1 MAYRTAWIAAALVLA
16 CAIATAGP
24 AGAAAKSHAKG
35 GGHGS
40 HASGSRASKSR
51 ANGPFDAR
59 DPKFVFQVLT
69 AHGVTAAWKGDAND
83 IDYIDA
89 TAGQLSFQ
97 VDFYR
102 CNPGRSR
109 CGAVVY
115 QVGWDKALVT
125 LDQINRWNRAVLLCP
140 AYLTEAGH
148 PHAWLGVLPSVHDTR
163 EDVTAQQVSWLTCL
177 TSFDQFTNDPEAFL
191 KAQAK

>member
-1 MAYRTAWIAAALVLA
+1 MSLAAVFILAGAIAAS
-16 CAIATAGP
+16 GP
-24 AGAAAKSHAKG
+24 ASAATGHSKG
-35 GGHGS
+35 RGHGS
-40 HASGSRASKSR
+40 HASGSRAS
-51 ANGPFDAR
+51 GPFDAR
-59 DPKFVFQVLT
+59 NPNSVFQVLI
-69 AHGVTAAWKGDAND
+69 AHGVKAAWAKDSSGV
-83 IDYIDA
+83 DYIDA
-89 TAGQLSFQ
+89 MGGQLSFQ

-102 CNPGRSR
+102 CNPDRSR

-115 QVGWDKALVT
+115 QVGWDKPLVT

-148 PHAWLGVLPSVHDTR
+148 PHAWLGVLPSVHDAR
-163 EDVTAQQVSWLTCL
+163 DDVVAQQTSWATCL

>member
-1 MAYRTAWIAAALVLA
+1 MGLAAGLALAGVIAAASPA
-16 CAIATAGP
+16 DA
-24 AGAAAKSHAKG
+24 AGAPKSHSKG
-35 GGHGS
+35 GGHAS
-40 HASGSRASKSR
+40 HASGSKAPKSKSS
-51 ANGPFDAR
+51 GPFDAR
-59 DPKFVFQVLT
+59 DPKDVFQVLA
-69 AHGVTAAWKGDAND
+69 AHGVEVKWAGDSKD
-83 IDYIDA
+83 VDYIDA

-102 CNPGRSR
+102 CNPDRNR

-115 QVGWDKALVT
+115 QVGWDKPLVT

-140 AYLTEAGH
+140 AYLTETGH
-148 PHAWLGVLPSVHDTR
+148 PHAWLGVLPSAHDTR